1 MNRKSDA
8 VVIGAGPAGLAAA
21 LSLKN
26 SGIKNVLI
34 VEREDSPGGIL
45 PQCIHNG
52 FGLHRFHEELTGP
65 EYAERYIELCRNS
78 NLEILLSSCVVDIS
92 PWEVGPEGAPPRR
105 GEKKSIVIL
114 SEDNGLYE
122 IETKAVILAMGCR
135 ERNRGNINTPGS
147 RPAGV
152 MTAGLAQKLVNI
164 LGCLPGKEVVILGS
178 GDIGLIMARRL
189 TWEGARV
196 KAVVEIQPYPGG
208 LARNIVQCL
217 NDFNIPL
224 YLSHTIT
231 NIFGNKRVEGV
242 EVCPIDGQFLPQSEE
257 SFTLSC
263 DTLLLSVGLIPEN
276 ELSIKSGIKINP
288 VTGGPVINSNLMT
301 NLPGIFAC
309 GNVLHVHDLVDFVSK
324 ESEYCGE
331 QAAKYIRNEM
341 DTITVVDVEIGN
353 LVRYVLPSQVKLG
366 EKTMLS
372 LRPIA
377 PAEEI
382 YLYIDANEKVLY
394 RRKFHRILPSE
405 MIRVPVRVMDEEV
418 KSIKIYFGY
427 EMK

>member
-8 VVIGAGPAGLAAA
+8 VVIGAGPSGLAAA
-21 LSLKN
+21 LSLKK
-26 SGIKNVLI
+26 SGIKDVLI

-45 PQCIHNG
+45 QQCIHNG

-78 NLEILLSSCVVDIS
+78 NVEILLNSCVVDIS
-92 PWEVGPEGAPPRR
+92 HGGEDREG
-105 GEKKSIVIL
+105 GNKSIVIL
-114 SEDNGLYE
+114 SEDTGLYE
-122 IETKAVILAMGCR
+122 IESKAVILAMGCR

-164 LGCLPGKEVVILGS
+164 LGCLPGKEVIILGS

-189 TWEGARV
+189 TWEGAHV

-208 LARNIVQCL
+208 LSRNIVQCL

-242 EVCPIDGQFLPQSEE
+242 EVCPIDGQFIPQSEE

-263 DTLLLSVGLIPEN
+263 DALLLSVGLIPEN
-276 ELSIKSGIKINP
+276 ELSIKAGIKINP
-288 VTGGPVINSNLMT
+288 VTGGPVVNPDLMT

-309 GNVLHVHDLVDFVSK
+309 GNVLHVHDLVDWVSK

-331 QAAKYIRNEM
+331 QAAKYIRKEM
-341 DTITVVDVEIGN
+341 DTIRVADVEIGN

-366 EKTMLS
+366 ERTMLS
-372 LRPIA
+372 LRPLA
-377 PAEEI
+377 PAGEI
-382 YLYIDANEKVLY
+382 YLYICAGEKVLY
-394 RRKFHRILPSE
+394 KRKFHRILPGE
-405 MIRVPVRVMDEEV
+405 MIRVPVRVMDEKV
-418 KSIKIYFGY
+418 NTIKIYFGH